1 MYLRKLQET
10 IDQAIKKIWV
20 TNIPHDYKTYYL
32 LKEDSLKN
40 ALYYHLRTE
49 LHSMLD
55 YYNLRIYTEYH
66 YQGSIADLAIV
77 KLNNNPGNNNHLQ
90 DDIESVLAI
99 LKLSIRGM

>member
-1 MYLRKLQET
+1 
-10 IDQAIKKIWV
+10 
-20 TNIPHDYKTYYL
+20 
-32 LKEDSLKN
+32 
-40 ALYYHLRTE
+40 
-49 LHSMLD
+49 MLD